1 MQLFLVPVMYDRIGR
16 NKLTR
21 IILRRVGYSPRG
33 VCNQGLVAF
42 LVVTPSRAGCKLT
55 ALLSCYRF
63 WGSFRALA
71 KSAGWLHVWRP
82 SLVCSS
88 SPLVPNRHTNVD
100 NGEGKEGGGWLLSAP
115 PLASTFAPL
124 IKTGFTKIF
133 SFCDFLSTCRVLA
146 VCVCVSNIN

>member
-1 MQLFLVPVMYDRIGR
+1 M
-16 NKLTR
+16 
-21 IILRRVGYSPRG
+21 
-33 VCNQGLVAF
+33 AF

-82 SLVCSS
+82 SLICSS

-100 NGEGKEGGGWLLSAP
+100 NGEGKEGGGGFFQLPLLLQPSRLLSKQG
-115 PLASTFAPL
+115 LLKSSLFV
-124 IKTGFTKIF
+124 IF
-133 SFCDFLSTCRVLA
+133 SQLAGFSLCACVCQISINSTTSYAVSLSTK
-146 VCVCVSNIN
+146 VCYGYEVF

>member
-1 MQLFLVPVMYDRIGR
+1 M
-16 NKLTR
+16 
-21 IILRRVGYSPRG
+21 
-33 VCNQGLVAF
+33 AF

-100 NGEGKEGGGWLLSAP
+100 NGEGKEGGGGFSQLPLLLQPSR
-115 PLASTFAPL
+115 
-124 IKTGFTKIF
+124 
-133 SFCDFLSTCRVLA
+133 LSSKQGLLK
-146 VCVCVSNIN
+146 SSLLL

>member
-1 MQLFLVPVMYDRIGR
+1 M
-16 NKLTR
+16 
-21 IILRRVGYSPRG
+21 
-33 VCNQGLVAF
+33 AF

-100 NGEGKEGGGWLLSAP
+100 NGEGKEGGGWFLSAP
-115 PLASTFAPL
+115 PLASTFAP
-124 IKTGFTKIF
+124 IVKTGFAKIF
-133 SFCDFLSTCRVLA
+133 SSFVIFSQLAGFSLCACVCQISINSTISYAVSLSTK
-146 VCVCVSNIN
+146 VC